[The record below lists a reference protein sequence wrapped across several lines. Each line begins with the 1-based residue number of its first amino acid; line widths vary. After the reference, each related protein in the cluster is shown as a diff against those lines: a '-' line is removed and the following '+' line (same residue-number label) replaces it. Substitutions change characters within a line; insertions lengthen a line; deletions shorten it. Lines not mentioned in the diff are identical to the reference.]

1 MTINRIR
8 IRTLLATAIVLSWLY
23 YDLWGGGINAPTWE
37 LRLMLVTA
45 LIWMFGE
52 SVSEAANLLRGSPQ
66 VEKVAECVG
75 PVIDDMRSSE
85 ESDSS
90 DSE

>member
-1 MTINRIR
+1 MKLNRIR
-8 IRTLLATAIVLSWLY
+8 IRTLLASAIVLSWLY
-23 YDLWGGGINAPTWE
+23 YDLWGGGINAPSWE

-52 SVSEAANLLRGSPQ
+52 SVSEAANLLRGSSQ
-66 VEKVAECVG
+66 VEKVVERVG
-75 PVIDDMRSSE
+75 PVITDMRSSE